1 MGRLYIPVELS
12 DTEEKEF
19 RRKAFEK
26 YEGKKG
32 YLKMAA
38 TAAFLFWIENNNKE
52 NEK

>member
-32 YLKMAA
+32 YLKNAA
-38 TAAFLFWIENNNKE
+38 ADAFRLWIKSQNKE
-52 NEK
+52 KEK

>member
-1 MGRLYIPVELS
+1 MGRLYIPVDLK
-12 DTEEKEF
+12 DKEEKEF

-38 TAAFLFWIENNNKE
+38 TDAFRFWIQNRDKGNGD
-52 NEK
+52 

>member
-1 MGRLYIPVELS
+1 MGRLYIPVDLT
-12 DTEEKEF
+12 DKEEKEF

-32 YLKMAA
+32 YLKRAA
-38 TAAFLFWIENNNKE
+38 ADAFRFWIKSPNKE